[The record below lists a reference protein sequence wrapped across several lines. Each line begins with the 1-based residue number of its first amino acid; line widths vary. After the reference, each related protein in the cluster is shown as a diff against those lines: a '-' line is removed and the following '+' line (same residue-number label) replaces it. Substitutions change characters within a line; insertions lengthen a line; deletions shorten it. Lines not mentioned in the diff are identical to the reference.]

1 MKIIRHFLPF
11 VLASA
16 ILLQCKSPLT
26 KVDLEETDVSLRL
39 QKGNERFYT
48 GKSVHPD
55 ISIKRIKELSKAQH
69 PFAVV
74 ISCSDSR
81 APDEIVF
88 DQGLGD
94 LFVIRTAG
102 NVIADIGL
110 GSIEYATEHLNVKY
124 ILVMGHEGCGAVKAF
139 VDHFQPDNH
148 IKSILD
154 TLLNE
159 NEISE
164 IRKSI
169 VASNYVSSV
178 VQANVIHQ
186 MRKIVHSTSAMEQR
200 VRNGEVTVD
209 GAIYDI
215 ENGRVRFIVEEE
227 GTLN

>member
-1 MKIIRHFLPF
+1 MMGYLWAW
-11 VLASA
+11 VTAST
-16 ILLQCKSPLT
+16 ILLQCKQPLS
-26 KVDLEETDVSLRL
+26 KIDQEEIGPNLRL

-48 GKSVHPD
+48 GKSIHPD
-55 ISIKRIKELSKAQH
+55 ISIKRIKELSKEQH

-74 ISCSDSR
+74 VSCSDSR

-139 VDHFQPDNH
+139 VDNFQPDNH

-159 NEISE
+159 DEINE
-164 IRKSI
+164 IRKSM
-169 VASNYVSSV
+169 VADNYASSV
-178 VQANVIHQ
+178 VQANVMHQ
-186 MRKIVHSTSAMEQR
+186 LRKIVHSTSATEEK
-200 VRNGEVTVD
+200 VKKGELIVE
-209 GAIYDI
+209 GAVYDI
-215 ENGRVRFIVEEE
+215 ENGRVRFIGE
-227 GTLN
+227 GRSYLH

>member
-1 MKIIRHFLPF
+1 MNRHLLAF
-11 VLASA
+11 VLASTM
-16 ILLQCKSPLT
+16 LLECKQSLT
-26 KVDLEETDVSLRL
+26 KVDLKETDPRLRL

-48 GKSVHPD
+48 GKSLHPD

-69 PFAVV
+69 PFGVV

-139 VDHFQPDNH
+139 VDNFQAHNH

-169 VASNYVSSV
+169 VANNYFSSV
-178 VQANVIHQ
+178 VEANVVHQ
-186 MRKIVHSTSAMEQR
+186 MTKIIHSTSEMER
-200 VRNGEVTVD
+200 MVTNGEVRVD
-209 GAIYDI
+209 GAVYDI
-215 ENGRVRFIVEEE
+215 ENGRVRFIEKIF
-227 GTLN
+227 